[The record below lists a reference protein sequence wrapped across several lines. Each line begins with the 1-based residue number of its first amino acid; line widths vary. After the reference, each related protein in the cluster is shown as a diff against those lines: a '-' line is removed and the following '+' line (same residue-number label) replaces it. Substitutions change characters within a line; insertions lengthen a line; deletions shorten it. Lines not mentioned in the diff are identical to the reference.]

1 MSIAIMHKGKLV
13 FAEGFGKR
21 NKNDPFTPETRSM
34 LASVTKAFTATT
46 VGELVSE
53 GRMDWDSTPVNTYL
67 PEFVTHDPVLTTQL
81 TMQDL
86 LSHRT
91 PFPNLDSIWMWGN
104 ETRRDLIKR
113 IRHVPV
119 NPKLGSILNYHNVM
133 YSIAG
138 EAAANVAG
146 VPFEQLVRNKIFRP
160 LELSSMGFS
169 MGDMSKNPNYA
180 LPYQAVSY
188 EDAVA
193 GRFIELPLDGGAEKT
208 SAAGDM
214 YANVVD
220 LARWGQVVMKGGIQ
234 DGKQVL
240 RKEGIEATLSA
251 HTIYDRTTVDPDFA
265 LSSTYGMGWL
275 LNSYKGNNLYEHSGG
290 HFGYITNLALFPNA
304 DLVVAHLTNS
314 GLTNLPRPTSFH
326 VADEILGLPKTTAWL
341 TDTFDFEAPRGNTT
355 AILAKLRNDLELA
368 RNQSAVPGMGVAII
382 HKGKLIFAEGFGK
395 RNNKD
400 LFTPETLSMLGSVT
414 KAFTATAVG
423 ELVAEGKMDWDTTP
437 VNTYL
442 PEFETHDPVLTSQLT
457 MQDLLSH
464 RTPRLELIKRMRHVE
479 VKPKMPSIVNYS
491 NALYGVAGEAASK
504 VAGVPYEQVVRNK
517 VLRPLGLSSTGF
529 SLQEIIKRPNHA
541 VPFKAESY
549 VDAVAGRFNQLPLDD
564 DPANDVAAG
573 DMYSSALDLARWG
586 QVIMKEGMQN
596 GKQVLSKEGV
606 VATLTAHTIMDPAV
620 RDPDFALSSQYGM
633 GWMLNSYKGNNIIEH
648 GGRTIGY
655 MSHLALFPN
664 AELVVAILTNA
675 DLTSLAG
682 AATYHIA
689 DELLGLRKTHDWLN
703 DAATDTEKRF
713 ATEDGYRK
721 GIFPERV
728 PNKPPA
734 HGLSAYAGEYNHPA
748 YGTIAVRLE
757 GSKLHIAL
765 PTMKGVLAHYHYD
778 SFTTVLEHT
787 SSRMAELVTFSTGND
802 GKVSGISLSV
812 FGTVVNAKRL

>member
-1 MSIAIMHKGKLV
+1 MVKRFFFLTVALALQYASVIHAGEPDSATRDTNAIFAKLKIDLEIARNKTGTPGMSIAVMHKGKLV
-13 FAEGFGKR
+13 FVEGFGKR
-21 NKNDPFTPETRSM
+21 NENDPFTPETRSM

-341 TDTFDFEAPRGNTT
+341 TD
-355 AILAKLRNDLELA
+355 
-368 RNQSAVPGMGVAII
+368 VAIDMT
-382 HKGKLIFAEGFGK
+382 K
-395 RNNKD
+395 
-400 LFTPETLSMLGSVT
+400 ETY
-414 KAFTATAVG
+414 A
-423 ELVAEGKMDWDTTP
+423 
-437 VNTYL
+437 
-442 PEFETHDPVLTSQLT
+442 
-457 MQDLLSH
+457 
-464 RTPRLELIKRMRHVE
+464 I
-479 VKPKMPSIVNYS
+479 
-491 NALYGVAGEAASK
+491 
-504 VAGVPYEQVVRNK
+504 
-517 VLRPLGLSSTGF
+517 
-529 SLQEIIKRPNHA
+529 
-541 VPFKAESY
+541 
-549 VDAVAGRFNQLPLDD
+549 
-564 DPANDVAAG
+564 
-573 DMYSSALDLARWG
+573 
-586 QVIMKEGMQN
+586 
-596 GKQVLSKEGV
+596 SKEK
-606 VATLTAHTIMDPAV
+606 I
-620 RDPDFALSSQYGM
+620 
-633 GWMLNSYKGNNIIEH
+633 KGN
-648 GGRTIGY
+648 
-655 MSHLALFPN
+655 
-664 AELVVAILTNA
+664 
-675 DLTSLAG
+675 
-682 AATYHIA
+682 
-689 DELLGLRKTHDWLN
+689 
-703 DAATDTEKRF
+703 
-713 ATEDGYRK
+713 
-721 GIFPERV
+721 FPERV
-728 PNKPPA
+728 PNKPPTHELA
-734 HGLSAYAGEYNHPA
+734 NYTGEYDHPGF
-748 YGTIAVRLE
+748 GTVAVRLE
-757 GSKLHIAL
+757 GGKLHITFSAF
-765 PTMKGVLAHYHYD
+765 TGVLTHYHYD
-778 SFTTVLEHT
+778 SFSTVLQHPGLEVGQQV
-787 SSRMAELVTFSTGND
+787 AFSTGPD
-802 GKVSGISLSV
+802 GKVSGITFAVLAEAYY
-812 FGTVVNAKRL
+812 FDKIKY